1 MRVIFLGTPEFA
13 VPSLRALIDSSCE
26 VCAAFTQPD
35 RPAGRSQIP
44 RPPAVKSFA
53 ASAGIPVFQPEKI
66 RTPENKP
73 LLESFKPDF
82 IVVVAYGQ
90 ILPKWLLDLPRL
102 GCVNVHGSLLPR
114 YRGAA
119 PVAWAILNGDAVT
132 GITTM
137 RMDEQLDTGPM
148 LLKREVSISD
158 TMTSGQLAEVLAG
171 VGAELLIPT
180 LEGLRDGT
188 VKAVEQDNALATVA
202 PRITKEMARIDW
214 GRDARAIHNQIRG
227 LNPWPLA
234 YTECRGERIQILHSS
249 PPEKDEEKSDPARS
263 AGVLARNSIG
273 PTEIR
278 GGSMRSSVAYVPG
291 TFLGLTGRGLHVVC
305 GSGTALE
312 ILELQPAG
320 KKRMSGRDF
329 ANGIRIKPGEIL
341 FS

>member
-13 VPSLRALIDSSCE
+13 VPSLRALIDGSCE
-26 VCAAFTQPD
+26 VCAVFTQPD
-35 RPAGRSQIP
+35 RPAGRSQKP
-44 RPPAVKSFA
+44 HPPAVKSFA
-53 ASAGIPVFQPEKI
+53 GSAGIPIFQPEKI

-82 IVVVAYGQ
+82 VVVVAYGQ
-90 ILPKWLLDLPRL
+90 LLPKWLLDLPRL

-119 PVAWAILNGDAVT
+119 PVAWAILNGDTVT

-137 RMDEQLDTGPM
+137 LMDEHLDTGPM
-148 LLKREVSISD
+148 LLKREVPISD
-158 TMTSGQLAEVLAG
+158 AMTSGQLADVLAG

-188 VKAVEQDNALATVA
+188 VKAVEQDNALATLA

-214 GRDARAIHNQIRG
+214 GRDARTIHNRIRG

-234 YTECRGERIQILHSS
+234 YAECRGDRIQILQSA
-249 PPEKDEEKSDPARS
+249 PPEGGAAGC
-263 AGVLARNSIG
+263 AGVLARNNLG
-273 PTEIR
+273 LTELR
-278 GGSMRSSVAYVPG
+278 AGRPRSSETFPPV
-291 TFLGLTGRGLHVVC
+291 TFLGITGRGLNVAC
-305 GSGTALE
+305 GSGTVLE

-320 KKRMSGRDF
+320 RKRMSGRDF
-329 ANGIRIKPGEIL
+329 ANGVRVKPGEIL